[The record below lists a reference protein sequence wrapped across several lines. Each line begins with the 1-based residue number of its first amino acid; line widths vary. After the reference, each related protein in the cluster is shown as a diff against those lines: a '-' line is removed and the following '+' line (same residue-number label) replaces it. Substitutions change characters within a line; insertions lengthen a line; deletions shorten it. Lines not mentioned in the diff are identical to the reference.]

1 MDQTFEETTA
11 TEAEHRATVGELF
24 TDMMR
29 DLTTL
34 FRQEV
39 DLARA
44 ELMEKAE
51 RAKGGAL
58 KLGAAAGLAVVG
70 VILLAVAAMLGLTLI
85 LSLWM
90 PPTPAAFVSALVVG
104 IVLAGAAYFLFRAG
118 IEEAKAATPVPERT
132 LESLKENAQWAKRQ
146 LR

>member
-11 TEAEHRATVGELF
+11 DQRATVGELF
-24 TDMMR
+24 SDMMR

-39 DLARA
+39 DLARM
-44 ELMEKAE
+44 ELVENAE

-58 KLGAAAGLAVVG
+58 KLGAAVGLGVVG

-85 LSLWM
+85 LSTWM
-90 PPTPAAFVSALVVG
+90 SPTAAAFIGALVVG
-104 IVLAGAAYFLFRAG
+104 IALAGVAAFLYRAG
-118 IEEAKAATPVPERT
+118 MAEAKAATHVPERT
-132 LESLKENAQWAKRQ
+132 LDSLKENAQWAKRQ